1 MEEILI
7 INKPKN
13 WTSNDVVQK
22 VKGILK
28 VKKVGHGGTLDPLAT
43 GVLVLGINNGT
54 KLLSKFLV
62 DEKEYIA
69 KIEFGFNT
77 TTYDL
82 EGDVINRSDK
92 IIEIDNIK
100 NILEYYLNNHEQ
112 YPPIYSAIKKNGKPL
127 YDYARKNIDVV
138 IEPRTMKVIKYEI
151 LDFKDNIL
159 EIRMTVPKGFY
170 IRSFSNDI
178 GIKLD
183 TYATL
188 INLIRTRSGDFKIE
202 DAVKIESLINE
213 NL

>member
-1 MEEILI
+1 MKDILI

-28 VKKVGHGGTLDPLAT
+28 AKKVGHGGTLDPLAT
-43 GVLVLGINNGT
+43 GVLIIGINSGT
-54 KLLSKFLV
+54 KLLSQFLI

-69 KIEFGFNT
+69 KIQFGFNT

-82 EGDVINRSDK
+82 EGDIINRDNK
-92 IIEIDNIK
+92 IIKLDDINK
-100 NILEYYLNNHEQ
+100 VLKFYLNEHDQ
-112 YPPIYSAIKKNGKPL
+112 YPPIYSAIKKDGKPL
-127 YDYARKNIDVV
+127 YAYARNNIEVE
-138 IEPRTMKVIKYEI
+138 IKPRIMKVLEYKVIDYQN
-151 LDFKDNIL
+151 NIL
-159 EIRMTVPKGFY
+159 EIKMAVPKGFY

-178 GIKLD
+178 GIKLN

-188 INLIRTRSGDFKIE
+188 IDLIRTKSGDFKIE
-202 DAVKIESLINE
+202 DAIEIESLINE

>member
-77 TTYDL
+77 TT
-82 EGDVINRSDK
+82 RS
-92 IIEIDNIK
+92 E
-100 NILEYYLNNHEQ
+100 ERRV
-112 YPPIYSAIKKNGKPL
+112 GKECRL
-127 YDYARKNIDVV
+127 
-138 IEPRTMKVIKYEI
+138 
-151 LDFKDNIL
+151 
-159 EIRMTVPKGFY
+159 
-170 IRSFSNDI
+170 
-178 GIKLD
+178 
-183 TYATL
+183 
-188 INLIRTRSGDFKIE
+188 
-202 DAVKIESLINE
+202 
-213 NL
+213 